1 MRANHALELHFA
13 CRKRHAATGLAE
25 PAEEEAGQLPHTV
38 EAEAA
43 GHDRVA
49 LEVAGEIPV
58 VGADI
63 IFGTDETLVEG
74 AAGFGNFGNA
84 MDHEH
89 GGQWELCIS
98 RAEQFAA
105 TAGQD
110 LLIIVT

>member
-1 MRANHALELHFA
+1 MPYSTFFA
-13 CRKRHAATGLAE
+13 Q
-25 PAEEEAGQLPHTV
+25 PAEEETGQLPHAV
-38 EAEAA
+38 KAEAPR
-43 GHDRVA
+43 HDRVA

-63 IFGTDETLVEG
+63 VFGADETLVEG

-89 GGQWELCIS
+89 RGQWELCIS

-110 LLIIVT
+110 LLVIVT